1 MVYLLIMKHVAVGL
15 VVLFAGCWQGLTL
28 PEAEP
33 VALPHVTE
41 FRQGNLVIHNDADV
55 SEKHPLFAELAIFPE
70 QVCRELQLPISDKLI
85 HIYLF
90 KDRPSF
96 ERYLHREFK
105 DIPSRRALFVKRQ
118 ASGLGRNDELQVL
131 CFWGDQVQVDLRHE
145 LTHATLHS
153 LLHDVPLWLDEG
165 LAMYF
170 EPGIAAHGR
179 NQRALAGIENS
190 IIEGTWKCDL
200 PRLQGLAEVSQMGL
214 QDYYEVW
221 AWTYY
226 LLNASPLQRSA
237 TQAYLKE
244 RLKPGAT
251 PPPWTISPE
260 DLQTHLKTLGL

>member
-1 MVYLLIMKHVAVGL
+1 MKYAAL
-15 VVLFAGCWQGLTL
+15 CIALLFAGCWQGLTL
-28 PEAEP
+28 PEADA
-33 VALPHVTE
+33 VALPHATE

-55 SEKHPLFAELAIFPE
+55 SEKHPLFAELAVFPE

-90 KDRPSF
+90 KDRSSF

-105 DIPSRRALFVKRQ
+105 DIPSRRALFVKRPV
-118 ASGLGRNDELQVL
+118 SGLGKSDELQIL
-131 CFWGDQVQVDLRHE
+131 CFWGDQVQIDLRHE

-170 EPGIAAHGR
+170 EPGIAAQGR

-190 IIEGTWKCDL
+190 IQDGTWKCDL
-200 PRLQGLAEVSQMGL
+200 PRLQGLTEISQMGL

-226 LLNASPLQRSA
+226 LLNATPLQRSA
-237 TQAYLKE
+237 TLVYLKE
-244 RLKPGAT
+244 RMKPGAAQM
-251 PPPWTISPE
+251 PWTISAE
-260 DLQTHLKTLGL
+260 ELQTHLKTLLGS